1 MTQLLPPKKE
11 VALALLERS
20 NVDVYLDPRAKGV
33 VVPPQFRK
41 EPRLILKIGLNMPV
55 PIPDLRLD
63 DESMSCTLSF
73 NRSPFYCVVPW
84 TSVFAMVGED
94 GRGMV
99 WPDDVPQE
107 LAVKVVE
114 PTEGAA
120 SRDRGDGPATS
131 TSASSSSNGT
141 GSNGTGPAA
150 TGRRGESSR
159 RASTRDRAAQ
169 AQADDS
175 ADRPASASSRGGAAG
190 KAGKRKKK
198 EEGPP
203 RPVLVAVPNA
213 PSVSTVPPVTS
224 ASSEVTSEA
233 SGSERP
239 RASER
244 PREIRQPP
252 ESRRPANPDGSRP
265 RDGVSAVPSRPRQP
279 APPSQR
285 RPPPPGTSG
294 QGADGPARPKREL
307 PPYLRVVK

>member
-84 TSVFAMVGED
+84 SSCFAMVGED

-114 PTEGAA
+114 PTSAGQGTSSKTPALSTATAPRSVPHTNGGAA
-120 SRDRGDGPATS
+120 RGDQPRSGRGAGR
-131 TSASSSSNGT
+131 SSKI
-141 GSNGTGPAA
+141 
-150 TGRRGESSR
+150 
-159 RASTRDRAAQ
+159 ASTTDE
-169 AQADDS
+169 
-175 ADRPASASSRGGAAG
+175 ASASASERTKNGEA
-190 KAGKRKKK
+190 KKK
-198 EEGPP
+198 RGKKKDEG
-203 RPVLVAVPNA
+203 RPVLVSVPSG
-213 PSVSTVPPVTS
+213 PSSVP
-224 ASSEVTSEA
+224 
-233 SGSERP
+233 GSESDGIP
-239 RASER
+239 QAAGSPASQR
-244 PREIRQPP
+244 
-252 ESRRPANPDGSRP
+252 DGSQ
-265 RDGVSAVPSRPRQP
+265 RDGVSAIPSSPASRRPGLGQGTRPSSQP
-279 APPSQR
+279 SPSLR
-285 RPPPPGTSG
+285 RPPPSDASRAREG
-294 QGADGPARPKREL
+294 QARPKREL

>member
-55 PIPDLRLD
+55 PIPDLRVD
-63 DESMSCTLSF
+63 DDSMSCTLSF

-84 TSVFAMVGED
+84 SSVFAMVGED

-114 PTEGAA
+114 PGEGEEPRSQAPQSRPERGAA
-120 SRDRGDGPATS
+120 GSSPT
-131 TSASSSSNGT
+131 ASS
-141 GSNGTGPAA
+141 GS
-150 TGRRGESSR
+150 GRRGGKTPARER
-159 RASTRDRAAQ
+159 TTDDVAAE
-169 AQADDS
+169 
-175 ADRPASASSRGGAAG
+175 RPASAKGG
-190 KAGKRKKK
+190 AGKRKKK
-198 EEGPP
+198 KEEQGSPSA
-203 RPVLVAVPNA
+203 RPVLVALPSPA
-213 PSVSTVPPVTS
+213 PAP
-224 ASSEVTSEA
+224 EA
-233 SGSERP
+233 S
-239 RASER
+239 RAARDADAGLADLRGEAAPKDRSDRSER

-252 ESRRPANPDGSRP
+252 GSRSRTGSAPPP
-265 RDGVSAVPSRPRQP
+265 RDGVSAVPSSRPRQP
-279 APPSQR
+279 PPPSQR
-285 RPPPPGTSG
+285 PP
-294 QGADGPARPKREL
+294 ADGQARPKREL